1 MTNLGGRPTEYNYKY
16 LHEKMVDYL
25 TKETGEKWNV
35 KTRPEIQKV
44 KYTESAEDVDFEDD
58 GEGESRTYYKTE
70 IIQQEYVE
78 KEVVIPSIEGFAL
91 YCGFNKDT
99 LYEWEKQYKE
109 FSDDMK
115 VLRASQAN
123 ILINKGITGEY
134 NSIIAKVLLSK
145 HGYREGI
152 EQTGKDGEDLIPRN
166 GSDEA
171 KAKILATVGKQPK
184 KYVK

>member
-1 MTNLGGRPTEYNYKY
+1 MTNLGGRPTEYNFEY

-25 TKETGEKWNV
+25 TKETGEKWV
-35 KTRPEIQKV
+35 TKTRPEAQRVRIV
-44 KYTESAEDVDFEDD
+44 EDD
-58 GEGESRTYYKTE
+58 DEADNEKGKREYYINE
-70 IIQQEYVE
+70 IIDVQYVE
-78 KEVVIPSIEGFAL
+78 KEISLPSIEGFAL